1 MIRLIALAFALI
13 YPCVVNA
20 LAVQTAEVT
29 QVYGHLPVLA
39 SGNTQAFFLDP
50 GSSKKDVEHTV
61 NTYIKK
67 NNIGAAMLIGDGFTF
82 VARSTATRSVLS
94 QIKLDASTFDG
105 PVYILSDFSVTAANR
120 ANAIRTQLG
129 NVEEFHADNEYDFR
143 LLAIQLNKKP
153 PGFIFV
159 NAFNLIDSWG
169 HGLTFKDAERFV
181 VESNKVH
188 TEVGICHAHFK
199 TALAVGPL
207 EDELKAVIG
216 GGSTDSVCA
225 SLRRL
230 SELGK
235 RGQYTQHIGKFK
247 RVIPDN

>member
-1 MIRLIALAFALI
+1 MIRFLAIAFAII

-39 SGNTQAFFLDP
+39 SGNTQAFFLDQ
-50 GSSKKDVEHTV
+50 GSSKKDVEYTV
-61 NTYIKK
+61 NTYAKK
-67 NNIGAAMLIGDGFTF
+67 NNIGAAVLIGEGFTF
-82 VARSTATRSVLS
+82 DVESTVNHPVLS
-94 QIKLDASTFDG
+94 QIKLNADIFDG
-105 PVYILSDFSVTAANR
+105 PVYILSDFSATAANR
-120 ANAIRTQLG
+120 ANAIRAQLK
-129 NVEEFHADNEYDFR
+129 NVEEFRADNEYDFR
-143 LLAIQLNKKP
+143 LQAIQLNKKP

-159 NAFNLIDSWG
+159 NAFNLTDSWG
-169 HGLTFKDAERFV
+169 QYLTFKDAERFV

-188 TEVGICHAHFK
+188 VEVGICHAHFK
-199 TALAVGPL
+199 TALAIGPL

-230 SELGK
+230 SDLGK
-235 RGQYTQHIGKFK
+235 KEQYTQHIGKFK
-247 RVIPDN
+247 RVIPDH